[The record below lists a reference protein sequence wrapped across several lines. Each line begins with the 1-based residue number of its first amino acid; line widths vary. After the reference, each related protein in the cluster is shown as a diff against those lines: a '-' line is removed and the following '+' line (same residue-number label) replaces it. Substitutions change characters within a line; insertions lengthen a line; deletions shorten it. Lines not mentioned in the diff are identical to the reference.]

1 MCTLAFTAR
10 TEVTTCTRQ
19 GEQRG
24 KGREENVPIVS
35 GECEIKRDRNC
46 QILGSRISHEQP

>member
-1 MCTLAFTAR
+1 VLAKLAILERSRAVNAHHTLAFTAL

-24 KGREENVPIVS
+24 KGREENVLV
-35 GECEIKRDRNC
+35 
-46 QILGSRISHEQP
+46 